1 MGYVSKVLPVGGQM
15 KEGKRSGLGV
25 RVGIV
30 GGDFSLNTLGHFEF
44 ELLVAWRYTFK
55 PSEVWPRTAV
65 RAGAGC

>member
-1 MGYVSKVLPVGGQM
+1 MGYVSEVLPVGGQM

-30 GGDFSLNTLGHFEF
+30 GGDFSLNILGHFEF

-55 PSEVWPRTAV
+55 PSEVWPRAAV